1 MGRAGSGKDMNRR
14 NLIAEAGAVAAA
26 SMLPGGALRSPMP
39 PPPPMP
45 NLVRISTTT
54 RTRVGRHILL
64 GCYRY
69 RSDGAVVEYMAP
81 GIVRSVTAEGRDYTW
96 LIATDAPPEDLAW
109 FLDCETGVEA

>member
-1 MGRAGSGKDMNRR
+1 MNRR
-14 NLIAEAGAVAAA
+14 NLIAGVGAAAAA
-26 SMLPGGALRSPMP
+26 SVLPGGALQSPMP

-45 NLVRISTTT
+45 NLVRIATTT

-64 GCYRY
+64 GCHYY

-81 GIVRSVTAEGRDYTW
+81 GIVRSVMPNGRDYVW

-109 FLDCETGVEA
+109 FFDCETGVEA